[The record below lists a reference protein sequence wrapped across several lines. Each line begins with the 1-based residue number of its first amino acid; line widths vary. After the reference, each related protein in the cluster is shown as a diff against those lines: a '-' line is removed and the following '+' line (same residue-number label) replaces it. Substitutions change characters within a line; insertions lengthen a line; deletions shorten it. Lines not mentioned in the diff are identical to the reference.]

1 MSEWAAKRFWQAA
14 DVVSDEAG
22 FSVTLDGRA
31 VKTPLKAPLVLP
43 SQEMAQAIALEWDA
57 QDGVIDP
64 TSMPVTRSANAAI
77 DKVSLQHG
85 DVVDMLAA
93 YAETDLLCHRAD
105 GPEALVA
112 RQHKH
117 WQPLLDWGAQ
127 THNAPLV
134 VTTGILPAMQPQNSL
149 DSYRKRI
156 AEFRPF
162 SLTALHDLIML
173 SGSLV
178 LGLAVAARRIQ
189 ADDAWD
195 ISRIDETFQIEQW
208 GEDED
213 AMEAAALKQEAFRHA
228 ERFLRLAQGH

>member
-1 MSEWAAKRFWQAA
+1 
-14 DVVSDEAG
+14 
-22 FSVTLDGRA
+22 
-31 VKTPLKAPLVLP
+31 
-43 SQEMAQAIALEWDA
+43 
-57 QDGVIDP
+57 VIDP

-178 LGLAVAARRIQ
+178 LGLAVAARRIP

-213 AMEAAALKQEAFRHA
+213 AMEAAALKREAFRHA

>member
-112 RQHKH
+112 RQHQH

-149 DSYRKRI
+149 ESYRKRI

-189 ADDAWD
+189 ADEAWA

-208 GEDED
+208 GKDED
-213 AMEAAALKQEAFRHA
+213 AMEAAALKHEAFRHA

>member
-1 MSEWAAKRFWQAA
+1 MSEWAAKRFWKAT

-112 RQHKH
+112 RQLMPKLTFCATVQMALRH
-117 WQPLLDWGAQ
+117 W
-127 THNAPLV
+127 
-134 VTTGILPAMQPQNSL
+134 LPVSISIGSRSWIGGRRP
-149 DSYRKRI
+149 I
-156 AEFRPF
+156 A
-162 SLTALHDLIML
+162 
-173 SGSLV
+173 
-178 LGLAVAARRIQ
+178 
-189 ADDAWD
+189 
-195 ISRIDETFQIEQW
+195 
-208 GEDED
+208 
-213 AMEAAALKQEAFRHA
+213 RHWS
-228 ERFLRLAQGH
+228 

>member
-1 MSEWAAKRFWQAA
+1 MSEWAAKRFWKAA

-22 FSVTLDGRA
+22 FVVTLDGRA

-112 RQHKH
+112 RQHQY

-134 VTTGILPAMQPQNSL
+134 VTTGILPTMQPQNSL

-189 ADDAWD
+189 ADEAWD